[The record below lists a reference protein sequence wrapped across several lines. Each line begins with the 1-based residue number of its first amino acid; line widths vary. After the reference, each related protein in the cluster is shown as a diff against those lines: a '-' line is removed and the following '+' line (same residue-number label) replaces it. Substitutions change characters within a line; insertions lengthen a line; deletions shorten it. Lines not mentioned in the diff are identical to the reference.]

1 MRWRII
7 KSRFKGRSTE
17 PQKKER
23 KIERGKMKLSR
34 WRINRGQA
42 IPAGHHITT
51 TSNRSRYPG
60 HEVSCLRWRKRH
72 LAMSFFC
79 VLLRS
84 HHYLQWGLIVGSS
97 RRSGR
102 APAQGRRLRAFR
114 CVFRFN
120 YIPRSQTRV
129 TQFCVLQL
137 LSTCYLLFVCWSVD
151 VGVVE
156 EEVVHFCCVLLFYV

>member
-1 MRWRII
+1 
-7 KSRFKGRSTE
+7 
-17 PQKKER
+17 
-23 KIERGKMKLSR
+23 MKLSR
-34 WRINRGQA
+34 WRINRGQG

-51 TSNRSRYPG
+51 QPATEADTLDTRFHVCAG
-60 HEVSCLRWRKRH
+60 CRKRH

-79 VLLRS
+79 VLLHS
-84 HHYLQWGLIVGSS
+84 HHYLQWGLIVDSS

-102 APAQGRRLRAFR
+102 APAQGIGLRAFR

-156 EEVVHFCCVLLFYV
+156 EGEVHFCCVSLFYV